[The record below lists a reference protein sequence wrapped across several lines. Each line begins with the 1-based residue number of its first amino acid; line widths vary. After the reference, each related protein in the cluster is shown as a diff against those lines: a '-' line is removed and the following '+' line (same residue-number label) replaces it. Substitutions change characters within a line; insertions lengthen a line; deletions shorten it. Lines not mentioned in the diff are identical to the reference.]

1 MSNTAGASL
10 SWNHASNQSIFEGKV
25 RAGDLGAV
33 MTAFETEKLIESNSA
48 VFNAKLAWSGDPYS
62 VNLIGLHGDVDFQVK
77 DGRFMRADASA
88 SNALMRLMGIFN
100 FDTWIRRLQL
110 DFSDVYASGMAYDE
124 VKGALQFDR
133 GLVQF
138 NTPVSVKT
146 PSSKMQMEGQV
157 DLVKNTIDTRLTVN
171 LPVLDNLTFIA
182 AVSAGLPVAAGVF
195 VASRLFE
202 KQFDKMTSVNY
213 RVVGA
218 LDSPTVQFKQVANS
232 EKKNVSAPVTQV
244 DVEEKDSDAT
254 SLTSPEVLPQQSTNK
269 ADADLLQQQS
279 QSEAPVSTSNQ
290 E

>member
-1 MSNTAGASL
+1 M
-10 SWNHASNQSIFEGKV
+10 
-25 RAGDLGAV
+25 D
-33 MTAFETEKLIESNSA
+33 AFETKKLIESNRA
-48 VFNAKLAWSGDPYS
+48 TFNANLAWRGDPYS
-62 VNLIGLHGDVDFQVK
+62 VKLESLRGDVEFQVK

-138 NTPVSVKT
+138 NSPVSVKT
-146 PSSKMQMEGQV
+146 PSSKMQMQGQV
-157 DLVKNTIDTRLTVN
+157 NLVDNTIDTKLTVN

-213 RVVGA
+213 QVVGA
-218 LDSPTVQFKQVANS
+218 LDNPTMQFKQVADNP
-232 EKKNVSAPVTQV
+232 KKSTGVQAPVRL
-244 DVEEKDSDAT
+244 DAET
-254 SLTSPEVLPQQSTNK
+254 GKPDPSNELDQQGSSSKK
-269 ADADLLQQQS
+269 ANHDIHIDNRPAAASID
-279 QSEAPVSTSNQ
+279 N
-290 E
+290 